1 MSLSTI
7 WYHCFKFLSNFIKFT
22 KREKV
27 RFVKRVGKLAK
38 FAISSQDVMLTRCV
52 SQLGNI
58 ASQNFYFTT
67 NYQNNPV
74 QKGLYFGSVNVA
86 LAESTFA

>member
-1 MSLSTI
+1 M
-7 WYHCFKFLSNFIKFT
+7 
-22 KREKV
+22 
-27 RFVKRVGKLAK
+27 RFVERVGKLAK
-38 FAISSQDVMLTRCV
+38 FAIFSQDAALTKCA

-58 ASQNFYFTT
+58 ALQNFYFRT

-86 LAESTFA
+86 MAECTFA